1 MMQDERL
8 IKRLNQLNRKVNVMF
23 SFFLGMAIVFIF
35 LVFGNMIT
43 IIDAQ
48 EDTLNTLND
57 MRIEM
62 ESDQP
67 EQEPE
72 AAVYPLTD
80 EERELVIRVVMAE
93 ARGDGYAGML
103 PVAQTILDR
112 AVLWNLTVAEV
123 VTAPGQYAD
132 SYKGGITSE
141 AELAISDVFDI
152 GIRAFEEPVTHFAQ
166 GEPWWAE
173 NKACRGSVGGHR
185 FWY

>member
-1 MMQDERL
+1 MTQDERL
-8 IKRLNQLNRKVNVMF
+8 IKWLNQLNRKVNVMF

-35 LVFGNMIT
+35 LVFGNMTT

-62 ESDQP
+62 ESDPP
-67 EQEPE
+67 EQLE
-72 AAVYPLTD
+72 ASVYPLAD

-93 ARGDGYAGML
+93 ARGDGYTGML

-112 AVLWNLTVAEV
+112 AVLWNMTVTEV

-132 SYKGGITSE
+132 PYQGRITSE
-141 AELAISDVFDI
+141 AELAVSDVFDS

-173 NKACRGSVGGHR
+173 NKACRGSVGRHQ